1 MKHKILIVD
10 DETAIQEALKMVFLR
25 EAYEVFVAGSAR
37 EALAIMSHE
46 PMDVVISD
54 EKMPGMSGSELIAIV
69 HKKYPDT
76 IRIILTGHAGFE
88 SAIRAIYEGEV
99 YRFITKPCNS
109 TDLAITVHKAIQHK
123 ELLKESLYL
132 QEVVIQQSAILQEII
147 EQHSTIMDDTTKEM
161 VEQNSTIIDDITQVK
176 RDAAGGSGTLGK
188 YFDEKLVKLQKMWEF
203 FTKARNF

>member
-25 EAYEVFVAGSAR
+25 EEYEVFVAGSAH

-69 HKKYPDT
+69 RKKYPDT
-76 IRIILTGHAGFE
+76 IRIILTGHASIE
-88 SAIRAIYEGEV
+88 SAIRAINKGEV

-109 TDLAITVHKAIQHK
+109 TELAITVHKAIQHK
-123 ELLKESLYL
+123 ELLKENLYL
-132 QEVVIQQSAILQEII
+132 QEMVIQQATMLQEMVEQHSTVIDDI
-147 EQHSTIMDDTTKEM
+147 TKKMVEQHSTIIDDTA
-161 VEQNSTIIDDITQVK
+161 QVK
-176 RDAAGGSGTLGK
+176 RNAGGVVSGTMGK
-188 YFDEKLVKLQKMWEF
+188 YFDEKLVKLQKVWEF
-203 FTKARNF
+203 FTKS